1 MQLRR
6 GLHNVPHLEQGRAVT
21 IGNFDGVHLGH
32 QQVLRRLIAEA
43 ERIQAISSV
52 MIFEPQPM
60 EYFQGALA
68 PARLMR
74 WHDKVQE
81 LRRLGIEEVIV
92 LPFNKSLQ
100 ERAADDFARTV
111 LHRCLGARL
120 VLMGDDF
127 RFGCDRQGDVHFL
140 RARANELAMEVLDT
154 ASVSQDG
161 ERISSTLLRTLLAQ
175 GKVEKVADLLGR
187 PYRISGRVMQGDQL
201 GRTLGFP
208 TANILLRRQVSPLTG
223 VFAVEV
229 HTEHR
234 TLPGVA
240 NVGRRPTVGGTQMRL
255 EVHLLDVS
263 MDLYGAR
270 LDVAFLHQLRQEQKF
285 SSLEELKA
293 AIAADVAQS
302 RRYFREQRRA

>member
-6 GLHNVPHLEQGRAVT
+6 GLHNVPRLEQGRAVT

-43 ERIQAISSV
+43 QRIHAVSSV
-52 MIFEPQPM
+52 IIFEPQPM
-60 EYFQGALA
+60 EYFIGDRA

-81 LRRLGIEEVIV
+81 LRRIGVDEVIV

-100 ERAADDFARTV
+100 SRSADDFARNV

-127 RFGCDRQGDVHFL
+127 RFGCDRQGDVSFL
-140 RARANELAMEVLDT
+140 RNRADQLEMEVLDS
-154 ASVSQDG
+154 ASVCQAG
-161 ERISSTLLRTLLAQ
+161 ERISSTLLRTLLAE
-175 GKVEKVADLLGR
+175 GKMETVANLLGR
-187 PYRISGRVMQGDQL
+187 SYSISGRVMVGDQL

-208 TANILLRRQVSPLTG
+208 TANILLRRQVSPLSG
-223 VFAVEV
+223 VFTVEV
-229 HTEHR
+229 HTGHR

-255 EVHLLDVS
+255 EVHLLDVHL
-263 MDLYGAR
+263 DLYGVR
-270 LDVAFLHQLRQEQKF
+270 LEVVFLHQLRREQKF
-285 SSLEELKA
+285 ASLEELKA

-302 RRYFREQRRA
+302 RRYFQERYH